1 MIDIHSHSI
10 LYHDPAQRA
19 NPAFIKFM
27 SPAELVAVW
36 DDLGIDR
43 GVVLPISNH
52 ENDFVLQTTENVLDM
67 AALYPDRI
75 IPFCNI
81 DPRQKGNSEKTDFG
95 PLLEHYKALG
105 CKGVG
110 EMSCNLWWDD
120 PLVLNML
127 GHIEAAGLP
136 MTFHIATRDHDA
148 YGLVD
153 EVGLPRLEKVLGMFP
168 KLNFL
173 AHSQPFWA
181 HISADVSEANWGGY
195 PSGPVQEGR
204 VVELMRRYDNLWGD
218 MSAGSG
224 LNAITRDPEF
234 GYRFLEEFQDRLL
247 FGTDVCAPGELYG
260 NIVRT
265 FGTMASEGNISQTV
279 YDKVTHGNVVRLL
292 GL

>member
-1 MIDIHSHSI
+1 MIDIHSHCL

-27 SPAELVAVW
+27 SPPELVATW
-36 DDLGIDR
+36 DALGINR
-43 GVVLPISNH
+43 GVVLPIANH
-52 ENDFVLQTTENVLDM
+52 ENDFVLQTTENVLDL
-67 AALYPDRI
+67 AALYPDRV
-75 IPFCNI
+75 IPFCNL
-81 DPRQKGNSEKTDFG
+81 DPRQRYNSATTDFG
-95 PLLEHYKALG
+95 PLLQHYKSLG

-120 PLVLNML
+120 PRMLNML

-136 MTFHIATRDHDA
+136 MTFHVATRDHDT
-148 YGLVD
+148 YGVVD
-153 EVGLPRLEKVLGMFP
+153 ELGLPRLEKVLGRFP

-173 AHSQPFWA
+173 AHSQAFWS
-181 HISADVSEANWGGY
+181 HISADVNETNWGGY

-204 VVELMRRYDNLWGD
+204 IVELMRKYDNLWGD
-218 MSAGSG
+218 LSAGSG
-224 LNAITRDPEF
+224 LNAITRDPQF

-260 NIVRT
+260 KIART
-265 FGTMASEGNISQTV
+265 YRDLVDAGHISRTA
-279 YDKVTHGNVVRLL
+279 YDKITHDNAVKLL